1 MHLPI
6 CLGSKYI
13 QNIIF
18 IMKPPIRYGPISS
31 RCLVLAMLCVLTPLL
46 PLKWQIIFLIDLSW
60 NTSLYISHLKVK
72 MSKTILKCV
81 KKYFEHI
88 NEDKAHFAIFEFHTR
103 SNVNEKEWVL
113 EAWSKPVSNKL
124 LHERNVFVS
133 S

>member
-1 MHLPI
+1 MCFNSSASFEVTDHFPDWSLVKHVLI
-6 CLGSKYI
+6 YLSSKS
-13 QNIIF
+13 QN
-18 IMKPPIRYGPISS
+18 
-31 RCLVLAMLCVLTPLL
+31 
-46 PLKWQIIFLIDLSW
+46 
-60 NTSLYISHLKVK
+60 VK
-72 MSKTILKCV
+72 NYTQMRK